1 MLRCFALTLR
11 IRSVV
16 DGRLC
21 NYSEVNAWFSLHAG
35 TWERPLFGTLV
46 VVVVLL
52 LYIICCTIVVVA
64 AAACIVLTFGANWL
78 HDSSPCCAES
88 EERGQL
94 GKGVGLCCALRTPS
108 GIPWHVSL
116 TQRDCL
122 VLIEAY
128 FYENLLYFLSI
139 RQFNSST
146 GTVDNGHVHVCVQV
160 YVCVRLPDC
169 SLLLGL
175 GCCCC
180 HLTCCQ
186 LRFHANILSFLIKTQ
201 VLN

>member
-1 MLRCFALTLR
+1 MIHRRA
-11 IRSVV
+11 
-16 DGRLC
+16 
-21 NYSEVNAWFSLHAG
+21 
-35 TWERPLFGTLV
+35 
-46 VVVVLL
+46 VLK
-52 LYIICCTIVVVA
+52 VKRGEGEEEGG
-64 AAACIVLTFGANWL
+64 GA
-78 HDSSPCCAES
+78 
-88 EERGQL
+88 
-94 GKGVGLCCALRTPS
+94 VLCCALRTPS

-146 GTVDNGHVHVCVQV
+146 GTVDNGHVCVQV

-169 SLLLGL
+169 SLLLG
-175 GCCCC
+175 
-180 HLTCCQ
+180 LTCCQ